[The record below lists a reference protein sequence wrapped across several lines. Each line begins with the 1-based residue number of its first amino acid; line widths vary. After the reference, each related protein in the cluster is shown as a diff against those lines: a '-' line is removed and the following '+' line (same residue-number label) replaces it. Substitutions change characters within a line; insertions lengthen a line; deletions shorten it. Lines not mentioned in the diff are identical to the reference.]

1 ARDEMLRSIVPC
13 WDSDDEV
20 GEGSTCPVV
29 TEQHRSFFP
38 SFSLRS
44 SDIDTSV
51 LGDVESRAQELWDR
65 FQADKQT
72 FGLQRAIH
80 ILDHVVAAPHIKDEQ
95 LVPFVFFRGI
105 TCGAL
110 FGETVHVPHLDK
122 AIESFQRA
130 LNLVP
135 RDAPGRRN
143 ILELLGPC
151 LKMRHSTT
159 QNLDDVDRAIE
170 VDTEAL
176 ESLPR
181 DATRPRDL
189 INRLGELFR
198 ERFLKKRD
206 VSDLDKAIFHWDEL
220 LSSLRDDDPLRVEVL
235 FDLGS
240 ALFDRCERMG
250 NTVDVEH
257 AIGHLKEALSLERD
271 DTRRP
276 TILDKLANATFI
288 RHMESPYKVSD
299 LDDAIHLHR
308 EALSFRSSGHR
319 DRPTS
324 LNNLAGALQVRYK
337 TIGDMRDLNEAFQH
351 VEEAVSLVNQDDP

>member
-1 ARDEMLRSIVPC
+1 KIFWRPDSLGSARDEMLRSIVPC
-13 WDSDDEV
+13 WERD
-20 GEGSTCPVV
+20 GEAGGGSICPVV
-29 TEQHRSFFP
+29 TEQRRPLFP
-38 SFSLRS
+38 SFSFRS
-44 SDIDTSV
+44 PDLDMSV

-65 FQADKQT
+65 FQADRQT

-80 ILDHVVAAPHIKDEQ
+80 ILDHVVAMPHVKNEQ
-95 LVPFVFFRGI
+95 LLPFLFFRG
-105 TCGAL
+105 
-110 FGETVHVPHLDK
+110 DK
-122 AIESFQRA
+122 AIENFQRV
-130 LNLVP
+130 LSLVP

-143 ILELLGPC
+143 TLELLGPC
-151 LKMRHSTT
+151 LKMRYNTTHS
-159 QNLDDVDRAIE
+159 LDDVDRAIE
-170 VDTEAL
+170 IDTEAL
-176 ESLPR
+176 ESWPG
-181 DATRPRDL
+181 DATPPRDL

-198 ERFLKKRD
+198 ERYSKRRD
-206 VSDLDKAIFHWDEL
+206 VPDLDNAISHWDGL
-220 LSSLRDDDPLRVEVL
+220 LSSLGDNDPLRVEVL

-250 NTVDVEH
+250 NAVDVEH
-257 AIGHLKEALSLERD
+257 AIGHLKEALSLERN

-288 RHMESPYKVSD
+288 RHMKSSHKGSD

-319 DRPTS
+319 GRPTS